1 MVRSDCAKTSC
12 RPAEPTE
19 AWIPDQVLD
28 CRGLLCPMP
37 LLKTQQALRGLRQG
51 QVLEV
56 LTTDP
61 QSQSDLCGWAQLA
74 GHEVLPLPVE
84 GGVYRFYLRRGPARG
99 G

>member
-1 MVRSDCAKTSC
+1 MVHSEFSKTL
-12 RPAEPTE
+12 PGQHQAAQDWTPHE
-19 AWIPDQVLD
+19 VLD
-28 CRGLLCPMP
+28 CRGLLCPLP
-37 LLKTQQALRGLRQG
+37 LLKTQQALARLREG

-74 GHEVLPLPVE
+74 GHEVALLTPE

-99 G
+99 R